1 MALATYS
8 DLKAT
13 VANYLGRS
21 DLSSQIVDFISLA
34 EIRLARELRIREMV
48 TTATVTCTPGSSTV
62 SLPADFLEI
71 RDIYVVGSPR
81 TPITYV
87 SPSMLSR
94 DTRADDSGKPVFYTV
109 YNKTAELSPA
119 PDSDYQIK
127 VMYYFKPQAL
137 SDSNPTN
144 EFMTVCPDA
153 LLFASLAEAEPY
165 LMNDARVQTWAA
177 LYDRALAAIADS
189 DESSEYAGVPLQMTF
204 SQR

>member
-1 MALATYS
+1 
-8 DLKAT
+8 
-13 VANYLGRS
+13 
-21 DLSSQIVDFISLA
+21 
-34 EIRLARELRIREMV
+34 MV
-48 TTATVTCTPGSSTV
+48 TTATVTCTPGSPTI
-62 SLPADFLEI
+62 SLPSDFLEI

-81 TPITYV
+81 MPITYV
-87 SPSMLSR
+87 SPSMFSR

-109 YNKTAELSPA
+109 YNKIAELSPV
-119 PDSDYQIK
+119 PDTDHQIK
-127 VMYYFKPQAL
+127 ILYYFKPEAL
-137 SDSNPTN
+137 SDSNTTN

>member
-1 MALATYS
+1 MALANYS

-21 DLSSQIVDFISLA
+21 DLTNQIVDFISLA
-34 EIRLARELRIREMV
+34 EIRLSRELRIREMV
-48 TTATVTCTPGSSTV
+48 TTATVTCTPGSPTI
-62 SLPADFLEI
+62 SLPSDFLEI

-81 TPITYV
+81 MPITYV

-109 YNKTAELSPA
+109 YNKIAELSPA
-119 PDSDYQIK
+119 PDSNYQIK
-127 VMYYFKPQAL
+127 VMYYSKPEAL

-144 EFMTVCPDA
+144 AFMTVCPDA